1 MAVTK
6 KSLIN
11 KPAAD
16 KSTKSRSASTAAT
29 SPAAASKP
37 VAAGALK
44 TAYRPAHPFKSPRVA
59 APLGTTRKIAGPIL

>member
-1 MAVTK
+1 MTVTK

-16 KSTKSRSASTAAT
+16 KSAKSRSASTPAA
-29 SPAAASKP
+29 SPAASKP
-37 VAAGALK
+37 VATGALK

-59 APLGTTRKIAGPIL
+59 APLGTARYMPGV